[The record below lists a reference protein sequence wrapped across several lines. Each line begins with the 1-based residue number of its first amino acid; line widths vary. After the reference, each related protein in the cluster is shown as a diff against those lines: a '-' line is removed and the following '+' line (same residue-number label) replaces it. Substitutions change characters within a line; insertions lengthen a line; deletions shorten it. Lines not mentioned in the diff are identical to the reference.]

1 MTFSWH
7 CDRRRHKLVMKLC
20 YVTALPAK
28 TPPLI
33 GAHPPIFMN
42 AHSSLITEPDQLI
55 LAQAFQRLEQPSYAI
70 RLSSALGSPIT
81 ATLKLLPVGL
91 SLRIHRMA
99 RQIVSHGL
107 DVSISQ
113 LSRKKRPGNP
123 RIQRALCIATGA
135 LGGFFGGPALLVEM
149 PFSTALILSS
159 IAEIAH
165 QEGEDLS
172 SMETRLACLSVF
184 ALGGCSAEDDD
195 ADIGYY
201 GLRMALHS
209 PVSEASKYLAASGVR
224 NASKSP
230 ALIHLVNLISRRLG
244 VAISNRT
251 LGMMIPMIGAT
262 AGALCNRMFMDHFQD
277 MARCHF
283 AIRRLERKY
292 SPNTVQS
299 FYFETKH
306 KTRTASLYQLDPPIN
321 ELPRLAA

>member
-1 MTFSWH
+1 MTFVWH
-7 CDRRRHKLVMKLC
+7 RLGARHKPVMKLC
-20 YVTALPAK
+20 YVSAISANSLLIIGMSLP
-28 TPPLI
+28 I
-33 GAHPPIFMN
+33 RMN
-42 AHSSLITEPDQLI
+42 AHSSLITESDQII

-81 ATLKLLPVGL
+81 ATLKLLPTRL
-91 SLRIHRMA
+91 SLRIHRAA

-107 DVSISQ
+107 DLSIMHLSQ
-113 LSRKKRPGNP
+113 KKRLGNP

-135 LGGFFGGPALLVEM
+135 LGGFFGGPALLFEM
-149 PFSTALILSS
+149 PFSTTLILSS
-159 IAEIAH
+159 IAEIAR

-172 SMETRLACLSVF
+172 SLESRIACLSVF

-209 PVSEASKYLAASGVR
+209 PVSEATKYLAAAGIR
-224 NASKSP
+224 DASKAP
-230 ALIHLVNLISRRLG
+230 ALINLINLISRRLG
-244 VAISNRT
+244 VVISKRT
-251 LGMMIPMIGAT
+251 LGMMVPMVGAA

-292 SPNTVQS
+292 SQS
-299 FYFETKH
+299 SVEAFYLLNKN
-306 KTRTASLYQLDPPIN
+306 KTHTASAYQIDPPVN

>member
-1 MTFSWH
+1 
-7 CDRRRHKLVMKLC
+7 MKLC
-20 YVTALPAK
+20 YVSAISANTLPLNGMHL
-28 TPPLI
+28 PFP
-33 GAHPPIFMN
+33 MN
-42 AHSSLITEPDQLI
+42 AHSSLITEPDQII

-81 ATLKLLPVGL
+81 ATLKLLPAGL
-91 SLRIHRMA
+91 SLRIHRAA

-107 DVSISQ
+107 DASIMHLSQ
-113 LSRKKRPGNP
+113 RKRPGNP

-135 LGGFFGGPALLVEM
+135 LGGFFGGPALLLEM
-149 PFSTALILSS
+149 PFSTTLILSS
-159 IAEIAH
+159 IAEIAQ

-172 SMETRLACLSVF
+172 TLESRLACLSVF

-209 PVSEASKYLAASGVR
+209 PVSEATKYLAASGIR
-224 NASKSP
+224 DASKSP
-230 ALIHLVNLISRRLG
+230 ALINLINLISRRLG
-244 VAISNRT
+244 VVISNRT
-251 LGMMIPMIGAT
+251 LGMMIPMVGAA

-292 SPNTVQS
+292 SQNSVEA
-299 FYFETKH
+299 FYLQIKNKNHVAAT
-306 KTRTASLYQLDPPIN
+306 YQIDPPAN

>member
-1 MTFSWH
+1 
-7 CDRRRHKLVMKLC
+7 MKLW
-20 YVTALPAK
+20 YVSAISANTLPL
-28 TPPLI
+28 TGMHLP
-33 GAHPPIFMN
+33 FRMN
-42 AHSSLITEPDQLI
+42 AHSSLITEPDKII

-81 ATLKLLPVGL
+81 ATLKLLPAAL
-91 SLRIHRMA
+91 SLRIHRAA

-107 DVSISQ
+107 DISIMHLSQ
-113 LSRKKRPGNP
+113 RKRPGNP

-135 LGGFFGGPALLVEM
+135 LGGFFGGPALLLEM
-149 PFSTALILSS
+149 PFSTTLILSS
-159 IAEIAH
+159 IAEIAQ

-172 SMETRLACLSVF
+172 TLESRLACLSVF

-209 PVSEASKYLAASGVR
+209 PVSEATKYLAAAGIR
-224 NASKSP
+224 DASKSP
-230 ALIHLVNLISRRLG
+230 ALINLINLISRRLG
-244 VAISNRT
+244 VVLSNRT
-251 LGMMIPMIGAT
+251 LGMMVPMVGAA

-292 SPNTVQS
+292 SQNSVEA
-299 FYFETKH
+299 FYLQIKNQNHATS
-306 KTRTASLYQLDPPIN
+306 TYQLDLPVN

>member
-1 MTFSWH
+1 
-7 CDRRRHKLVMKLC
+7 MKLC
-20 YVTALPAK
+20 YGSVISANTLPL
-28 TPPLI
+28 TGMHPL
-33 GAHPPIFMN
+33 FCMN
-42 AHSSLITEPDQLI
+42 AHSSLITESDQI
-55 LAQAFQRLEQPSYAI
+55 VLAQAFQRLEHPSYAI

-91 SLRIHRMA
+91 SLRIHRAA

-107 DVSISQ
+107 DLSITHLSQ
-113 LSRKKRPGNP
+113 RKRPGNP

-135 LGGFFGGPALLVEM
+135 VGGFFGGPALLLEM
-149 PFSTALILSS
+149 PFSTTLILSS
-159 IAEIAH
+159 IAEIAQ

-172 SMETRLACLSVF
+172 TLDSRLACLSVF

-209 PVSEASKYLAASGVR
+209 PVSEATKYLAAAGVR
-224 NASKSP
+224 DASKSP
-230 ALIHLVNLISRRLG
+230 ALINLINLISRRLG
-244 VAISNRT
+244 VVISNRT
-251 LGMMIPMIGAT
+251 LGMMVPMVGAA

-292 SPNTVQS
+292 SQNSVEA
-299 FYFETKH
+299 FYRQIKN
-306 KTRTASLYQLDPPIN
+306 KSYAATAYQLDPPVN